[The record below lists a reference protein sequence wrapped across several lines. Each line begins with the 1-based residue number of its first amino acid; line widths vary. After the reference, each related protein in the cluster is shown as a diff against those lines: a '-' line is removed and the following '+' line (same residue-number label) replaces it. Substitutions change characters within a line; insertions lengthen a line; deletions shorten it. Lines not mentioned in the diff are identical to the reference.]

1 MLINSHS
8 KECIEAHTAAMT
20 TWVIILLHWHTVG
33 TRYRVCIYCTCILIE
48 RQQKELFISQRPLF
62 SEMSENLSN
71 AVTEIAPSW
80 LSLSSKGQVQT
91 VASRGRAEHL
101 RENSAALGQDPGSS
115 SRNIHKNIF
124 EPFCRT
130 KTPNKWKMLTTW
142 WSMFH
147 SRKEDHQN
155 QSWSN

>member
-1 MLINSHS
+1 MHWSPYCCNDYLSYYSASLAHS
-8 KECIEAHTAAMT
+8 RDSIQS
-20 TWVIILLHWHTVG
+20 VYLLHMHFDWKATK
-33 TRYRVCIYCTCILIE
+33 RVS
-48 RQQKELFISQRPLF
+48 ISQRPLF

-71 AVTEIAPSW
+71 SVTEIAPSW

-155 QSWSN
+155 QSWGN